1 MMMFV
6 IVAIILVAQ
15 YAHGYMLTPR
25 GRSMRLVPLRDTH
38 DEPVWSSAVST
49 NADLNEAIV
58 EVHFT

>member
-1 MMMFV
+1 MKMFV

-58 EVHFT
+58 EVYFT